1 MLGRA
6 RLVHIER
13 QTAASPGVIRRAPLC
28 ALGRQWGGG
37 VPMQARAYL
46 IVGTILA
53 LLVAVGTVL
62 LLTTHT
68 TALPPARLTDAAA
81 PSSVGAA
88 VLVASSTIP
97 AGRTISATTARS
109 LFAPI
114 TLPAAAVPATAFRT
128 QDQLAGV
135 LRYGSRTTT
144 GLIARGQVLIASML
158 SGLAYPQGG
167 SALANVLPRSVVATT
182 VAVPALDAVNGA
194 IAPGDHVK
202 VVYSV
207 PSRAGLEARF
217 LTEDS
222 LVVARSADGQAYTL
236 ALTAPQAALATL
248 LQEQARTMH
257 LLLLPSRP
265 ARAAGATPPVL
276 LPATGG

>member
-1 MLGRA
+1 
-6 RLVHIER
+6 
-13 QTAASPGVIRRAPLC
+13 
-28 ALGRQWGGG
+28 
-37 VPMQARAYL
+37 MQARVYL
-46 IVGTILA
+46 LVGTILA

-68 TALPPARLTDAAA
+68 TALPPARPTDAAA
-81 PSSVGAA
+81 QSSAGAT
-88 VLVASSTIP
+88 VLVASSTVP
-97 AGRTISATTARS
+97 AGSTLSATTVHS

-158 SGLAYPQGG
+158 SGLAYPQSG
-167 SALANVLPRSVVATT
+167 SALANMLPRSVVATT
-182 VAVPALDAVNGA
+182 VAVPTLDAVNGA

-202 VVYSV
+202 VVYSA
-207 PSRAGLEARF
+207 PTRAGLEARF

-222 LVVARSADGQAYTL
+222 LVVATSADGQADRYTL

-276 LPATGG
+276 LPTAGGSQ

>member
-1 MLGRA
+1 
-6 RLVHIER
+6 
-13 QTAASPGVIRRAPLC
+13 
-28 ALGRQWGGG
+28 
-37 VPMQARAYL
+37 MQARVYL

-68 TALPPARLTDAAA
+68 TALPPARPTDAAA
-81 PSSVGAA
+81 PSSAGTT
-88 VLVASSTIP
+88 VLVARSTIP

-114 TLPAAAVPATAFRT
+114 TLPKAAVPATAFHT

-144 GLIARGQVLIASML
+144 GTIARGQVLIASML
-158 SGLAYPQGG
+158 SGLAYPQSG
-167 SALANVLPRSVVATT
+167 SALANALPRSVVATT

-207 PSRAGLEARF
+207 PTRAGLEARF

-222 LVVARSADGQAYTL
+222 LVVATSAHGQTYTL

-248 LQEQARTMH
+248 LQEQGRTMH

-265 ARAAGATPPVL
+265 ARAAGPTPPVL
-276 LPATGG
+276 LPAAGGSH

>member
-1 MLGRA
+1 M
-6 RLVHIER
+6 
-13 QTAASPGVIRRAPLC
+13 T
-28 ALGRQWGGG
+28 
-37 VPMQARAYL
+37 MQARAYL

-68 TALPPARLTDAAA
+68 TALPPARPTDAAA
-81 PSSVGAA
+81 PSSAGAT

-97 AGRTISATTARS
+97 AGRTISATTAHS

-128 QDQLAGV
+128 QDQLASV

-207 PSRAGLEARF
+207 PSRAGMEARF

-222 LVVARSADGQAYTL
+222 LVVATSADGQAYTL

-265 ARAAGATPPVL
+265 ARATGATPPVL
-276 LPATGG
+276 LPAAGGSH